1 MMNKWFLTLLLMNV
15 PDARAAIDTG
25 TGHWKLQALCALI
38 AFFGVLL
45 IRNFRVVKPTLGIKP
60 KDSVQDRPD

>member
-1 MMNKWFLTLLLMNV
+1 MLMNV

-38 AFFGVLL
+38 AIFGVLI
-45 IRNFRVVKPTLGIKP
+45 IRNWRLLKPILGIKP
-60 KDSVQDRPD
+60 KDSAQDRPV